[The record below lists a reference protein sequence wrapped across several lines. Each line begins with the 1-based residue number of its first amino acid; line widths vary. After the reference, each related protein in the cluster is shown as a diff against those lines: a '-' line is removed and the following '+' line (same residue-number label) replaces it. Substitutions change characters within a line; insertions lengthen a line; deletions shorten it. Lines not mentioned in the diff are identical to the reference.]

1 MSFRI
6 AIWLFFCFT
15 INICSACECDNPPFY
30 FMQNLKYD
38 HICHIKILKHY
49 PAINSRNGGFEGLTK
64 VVVLNGRN
72 SDQILDTLLF
82 INTCPSLIC
91 GLRLDHFPI
100 GKELLIKAIGQGI
113 FDDSEFRCNIEIVTN
128 KAFNTYCV
136 NGLEP
141 LEYIYRYNFITSHS
155 CDNVILE
162 VENENVKGIIASKYQ
177 SSKFKFYK
185 FISFFSKKW
194 AESFAI
200 KTKTSRYEQQSVNTF
215 EIFRK
220 LKFISNNK

>member
-6 AIWLFFCFT
+6 VIWLFFYFT

-49 PAINSRNGGFEGLTK
+49 PSDQTHPIIVEGLTK
-64 VVVLNGRN
+64 IVILNGQKEG
-72 SDQILDTLLF
+72 QILDTLLF
-82 INTCPSLIC
+82 INSSSSLC
-91 GLRLDHFPI
+91 GQSLSYYPV
-100 GKELLIKAIGQGI
+100 GKELLIKA
-113 FDDSEFRCNIEIVTN
+113 FDHRLFHNSDFKCNIEIVTN
-128 KAFNTYCV
+128 RAFNAYCV

-141 LEYIYRYNFITSHS
+141 MEYIYRYNFITSHS

-162 VENENVKGIIASKYQ
+162 IQNENVKGIIASKYQ

>member
-1 MSFRI
+1 MFIRTI
-6 AIWLFFCFT
+6 ILVLFSLLQY
-15 INICSACECDNPPFY
+15 IGSACECYNPPFY

-49 PAINSRNGGFEGLTK
+49 PAINSRIGGFEGLTK

-100 GKELLIKAIGQGI
+100 GKELLIKAIGRGG

-141 LEYIYRYNFITSHS
+141 MEYVYRYNFITSHS

-162 VENENVKGIIASKYQ
+162 IENENVKGIIASKYQ
-177 SSKFKFYK
+177 SSKVKFYK

-194 AESFAI
+194 AKSFAI
-200 KTKTSRYEQQSVNTF
+200 KTKTSMYEQQSVNTF

>member
-49 PAINSRNGGFEGLTK
+49 PSDQTHPRIVEGLTK
-64 VVVLNGRN
+64 IVILNGQKEG
-72 SDQILDTLLF
+72 QILDTLLF
-82 INTCPSLIC
+82 INSSSSLC
-91 GLRLDHFPI
+91 GQSLAYYPE
-100 GKELLIKAIGQGI
+100 GKELLIKAIDYGL
-113 FDDSEFRCNIEIVTN
+113 FHNSDFKCNIEIVTN

-141 LEYIYRYNFITSHS
+141 LDYIYRYNFITSHS